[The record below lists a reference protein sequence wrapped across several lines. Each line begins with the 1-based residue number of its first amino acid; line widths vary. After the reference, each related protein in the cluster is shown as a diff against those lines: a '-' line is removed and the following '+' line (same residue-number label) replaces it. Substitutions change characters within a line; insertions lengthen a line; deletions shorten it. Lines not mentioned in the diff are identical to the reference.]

1 MLTGELMKHFFD
13 YLKENTNKNSKLKIF
28 VIQGSPRTKISCSGG
43 DSKTKYIMEEAIKKI
58 NKDVSF
64 DVLDLNVRDDEPIV
78 MPCKGCVGTANGFQ
92 CHWPCSCYSPNDNK
106 VPDLMHDKN
115 VYKRIKK
122 ADGFIVF
129 TPVHWYACS
138 SQVKAMFDRLVCA
151 NLTLT
156 VDEAKRLTNNDIKNS
171 KKNVELEQ
179 SGKYKSLLKN
189 HLEGKVG
196 AFFIH
201 GNNGADDYNG
211 KRKPL
216 SMVDVEHKISPIE
229 AIMPIVNQCRYSGI
243 FVPENLI
250 VGLNFASD
258 EYYSVSNELIK
269 KEKLIVDKAVNL
281 INNLIEEIKKLR

>member
-216 SMVDVEHKISPIE
+216 SMVDVEHKISPVE

-258 EYYSVSNELIK
+258 EPYSASNDMIK
-269 KEKLIVDKAVNL
+269 KEKTIVDKAVNL